1 MVTLVTGGASGLGRA
16 TVSRFA
22 QKGSR
27 VVFCDLPESN
37 GAEVAKEIGENAVY
51 IPADVRSESDI
62 ENLLTE
68 VQKKFGKLN
77 MVVNCAA
84 IQQSGETYNF
94 PLGVPYSLEDMER
107 TFYVSILNNQ
117 SILSFTSIFISRQK
131 F

>member
-94 PLGVPYSLEDMER
+94 PLGAPYSLEAMEK